1 MKNLQSAAKSETT
14 DWKRAL
20 DLFEERFYVPFSIE
34 PSNQEDV
41 ILNEELPS
49 FKYIFSDNRGNREI
63 AKDNLLN
70 ILSTGEKRA
79 YYILNMIFQ
88 ILVSKKDGKERVIIL
103 DDISESFDYKNK
115 YAIIEY
121 IDDIAE
127 YTDENGDKLFKIL
140 LLTHNFDF
148 YRTVAS
154 RITKR
159 GNSYIAFFNDGEIKL
174 EKGQYTK
181 NIFSNYKERLTKKYS
196 DNIMVASIP
205 FVRNLIQYTEDENNI
220 DYLLLTS
227 VLHYKTDTQT
237 ITLKQIQ
244 DVFNRYWCK
253 NENVTFAVGREN
265 VSIYKVIIEEADKII
280 DVEKLDIENKL
291 ILSMAIRLKAELYM
305 KDKILA
311 DIMNGND
318 IMNDIYSKKNQ
329 SAWLTKAYKQ
339 YINDD
344 AMNTLELVAMITP
357 ENIHINSFMFEPILD
372 MSIKQLYGL
381 YQNVKALKVEA

>member
-1 MKNLQSAAKSETT
+1 M
-14 DWKRAL
+14 D
-20 DLFEERFYVPFSIE
+20 
-34 PSNQEDV
+34 
-41 ILNEELPS
+41 
-49 FKYIFSDNRGNREI
+49 GN
-63 AKDNLLN
+63 
-70 ILSTGEKRA
+70 
-79 YYILNMIFQ
+79 
-88 ILVSKKDGKERVIIL
+88 
-103 DDISESFDYKNK
+103 
-115 YAIIEY
+115 
-121 IDDIAE
+121 
-127 YTDENGDKLFKIL
+127 KLFKVL

-148 YRTVAS
+148 YRAVAS
-154 RITKR
+154 RITKPR
-159 GNSYIAFFNDGEIKL
+159 NSYIAFLSDGEIKL

-181 NIFSNYKERLTKKYS
+181 NIFSKYKERLIKKYS

-205 FVRNLIQYTEDENNI
+205 FVRNLIEYTEDDNNT

-227 VLHYKTDTQT
+227 VVHYKADTQT

-265 VSIYKVIIEEADKII
+265 VSIYEVIIEEADKIV
-280 DVEKLDIENKL
+280 DVEKLEIENKL

-311 DIMNGND
+311 DIANGND

-329 SAWLTKAYKQ
+329 SARLIQAYKQ

-372 MSIKQLYGL
+372 MSIKQLYDL
-381 YQNVKALKVEA
+381 YQNVKALNVVS